1 MLLLSTQYFPP
12 NSADQVRTLV
22 EKDIEKVKDEEKAA
36 HKERDDTEKRLKK
49 LKTSLY
55 SKFGNSINLEE

>member
-1 MLLLSTQYFPP
+1 MREEEATTQ
-12 NSADQVRTLV
+12 
-22 EKDIEKVKDEEKAA
+22 KD
-36 HKERDDTEKRLKK
+36 RDDTEKRLKK

>member
-1 MLLLSTQYFPP
+1 
-12 NSADQVRTLV
+12 V
-22 EKDIEKVKDEEKAA
+22 KVKEEEKTAL
-36 HKERDDTEKRLKK
+36 KERDDTEKRLKK